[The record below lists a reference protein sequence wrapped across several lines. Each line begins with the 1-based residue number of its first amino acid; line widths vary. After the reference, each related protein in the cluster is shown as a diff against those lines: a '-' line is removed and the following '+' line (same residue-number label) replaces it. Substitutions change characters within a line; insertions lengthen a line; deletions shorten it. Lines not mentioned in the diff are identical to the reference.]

1 MVKRSA
7 QTKTLE
13 LLAAGKLKSV
23 LLGLD
28 DDKELEA
35 VCSIL
40 NGRAP
45 GELRLQL
52 RKLVETWHRSGPN
65 LARMLKENQTL
76 FHRIR
81 VGRTF
86 LVPTNT
92 GKGHLFWLPSPRDV
106 EVTSCEHQ
114 ALAHFMALV
123 VSPKCHRLGG
133 PCYRC
138 RKYYVKKTLRQK
150 AYCSRRCG
158 SISTALATTRRKR
171 DQEHRDKLERARKA
185 IERWTSVRT
194 EGSWKEWV
202 AAQTGI
208 TARWLTR
215 AVHAGGLKAPP
226 MRAAKA
232 N

>member
-7 QTKTLE
+7 RTNTPE

-28 DDKELEA
+28 DDTELETI
-35 VCSIL
+35 CSIL
-40 NGRAP
+40 NSRTPA
-45 GELRLQL
+45 ELRSQL
-52 RKLVETWHRSGPN
+52 RRLVEAWHRSGPN
-65 LARMLKENQTL
+65 LERMLKENQTL

-86 LVPTNT
+86 LLPTNT

-106 EVTSCEHQ
+106 EVTSWEHQ

-123 VSPKCHRLGG
+123 VNPQWHKLGG

-158 SISTALATTRRKR
+158 SISTALATMRRKR
-171 DQEHRDKLERARKA
+171 AKEHWDKLERAQKA
-185 IERWTSVRT
+185 LERWTSVRT

-202 AAQTGI
+202 AVETDI
-208 TARWLTR
+208 TVRWLTR
-215 AVHAGGLKAPP
+215 AVNAGGLKAPP
-226 MRAAKA
+226 MRAVKA